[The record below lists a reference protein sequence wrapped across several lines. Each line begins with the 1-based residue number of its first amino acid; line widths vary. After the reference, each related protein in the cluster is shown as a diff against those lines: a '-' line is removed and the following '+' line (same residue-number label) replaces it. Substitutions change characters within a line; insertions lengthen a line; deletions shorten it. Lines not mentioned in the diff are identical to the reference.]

1 MARVVSEIDRLIEEG
16 LSLYGEG
23 DLDGALLLWE
33 RVLVIDPENAQANSY
48 VDYVRMNYELLT
60 SDNSSEDSGP
70 FGIDS
75 DEPEYQIEISPG
87 EGGEPAAPLFM
98 DDREHGW
105 GITDD
110 STAGPLPQPGSL
122 TLELEADEPPVAGP
136 PGTFAAPRGAD
147 EGDDISF
154 EDATREYPG
163 GAGRPTNALLGYDQP
178 TGEAPEF
185 NEVTPGF
192 GSAEDLQ
199 TPQSF
204 ASQPTELRRREFGF
218 VRPSPPERSAGT
230 SADSGPPEL
239 KMTLRTPGSTRPPG
253 GSAPALSI
261 APVGPPP
268 VDLDPHRA
276 PTADGIGA
284 RDHGSS
290 DDDDDA
296 ITDVGAGR
304 SLELDLATPPAGT
317 DLASAYASLELDLPA
332 LPEPQIEDLPSRTET
347 RRSID
352 DADGAESDLVASLP
366 TPRPPGASTRPMPG
380 KTRPPAFDPIAGLSG
395 AGGPSAK
402 VAAAATHLA
411 THVSTG
417 AATDP
422 GDDRPTR
429 DLTLEPTE
437 PALKPG
443 AAPTQE
449 LPYAMALDPRAPG
462 GLAVHPDPQLAPTT
476 SHDFADKPTNQ
487 IAARQIVRPPAP
499 RPGDDSM
506 ITAPT
511 RELGLRE
518 LALRPDRP
526 LAGPANP
533 GRANTEDETT
543 GQVDVSRARP
553 LRGNGK
559 ADVAAPVP
567 GMDPIDARSAEIL
580 EQIDRGAPAIETRE
594 ERTRRRITALL
605 DRAAAWGRDSDVDRA
620 VTAVD
625 LALSEDPNSAL
636 AQKLIHRNREAI
648 MNAFQAFLGDLQRTP
663 SLARPLHELG
673 SAPISPRAAFLL
685 SRVDGTLSLDEILD
699 VSGMPRLEAYRY
711 LCQLFLRGIL
721 R

>member
-1 MARVVSEIDRLIEEG
+1 MARAVSEIDRLIEEG

-60 SDNSSEDSGP
+60 SDNSTEDSGP

-87 EGGEPAAPLFM
+87 GGDGVEPSAPLFM

-105 GITDD
+105 GNTDD
-110 STAGPLPQPGSL
+110 STAGPLPKPGSL
-122 TLELEADEPPVAGP
+122 MLELEADEPPAGQ
-136 PGTFAAPRGAD
+136 PGTFAGPRPD
-147 EGDDISF
+147 EGDDVSF

-163 GAGRPTNALLGYDQP
+163 GAGRPTTALLGYDQP
-178 TGEAPEF
+178 AELPEF

-204 ASQPTELRRREFGF
+204 ASQPTDVRRRDFGF
-218 VRPSPPERSAGT
+218 VRPATGSPDA
-230 SADSGPPEL
+230 GPPEL
-239 KMTLRTPGSTRPPG
+239 KMTLRTPGTTNPPG
-253 GSAPALSI
+253 GSSPSVAVP
-261 APVGPPP
+261 G
-268 VDLDPHRA
+268 DGDGDPHRA
-276 PTADGIGA
+276 PTADGDGDGDGDDSEATDIRGA
-284 RDHGSS
+284 PRGASAS
-290 DDDDDA
+290 
-296 ITDVGAGR
+296 AGR
-304 SLELDLATPPAGT
+304 GLDLDLVTPPAGL
-317 DLASAYASLELDLPA
+317 DLASAYASLDLDLPH
-332 LPEPQIEDLPSRTET
+332 LPEPQIEESFADLAGRAET
-347 RRSID
+347 RRAGD
-352 DADGAESDLVASLP
+352 PGDESDLVASLP
-366 TPRPPGASTRPMPG
+366 TPRPQGPSTRPMPA

-402 VAAAATHLA
+402 VAAAATHVA
-411 THVSTG
+411 HVSAGAGTG
-417 AATDP
+417 PGTEP

-429 DLTLEPTE
+429 DLAIEPTE
-437 PALKPG
+437 PALVSG

-449 LPYAMALDPRAPG
+449 LPYGLALDPQFG
-462 GLAVHPDPQLAPTT
+462 PTT
-476 SHDFADKPTNQ
+476 SQDFADKPTNQ
-487 IAARQIVRPPAP
+487 IAARQIARPSPPPGSPAP
-499 RPGDDSM
+499 ASPAGSDV
-506 ITAPT
+506 INAPT

-526 LAGPANP
+526 AAPAH
-533 GRANTEDETT
+533 RANTEEETT
-543 GQVDVSRARP
+543 GQVDVFKGRP

-559 ADVAAPVP
+559 PDVQVPLP
-567 GMDPIDARSAEIL
+567 GMDPIDARSADIL
-580 EQIDRGAPAIETRE
+580 EQIDRGAPAVETRE

-605 DRAAAWGRDSDVDRA
+605 DRASAWGRDSDVDRA

-648 MNAFQAFLGDLQRTP
+648 MNAFQAFLGDLQRPP
-663 SLARPLHELG
+663 SLSRPLHELG